1 MSGRPTDDPRMNVR
15 RTAPSVPAAHRLADD
30 ARGPRSHARGAMRP
44 ELAVAPPAVRPS
56 CAADHGRRIKYG
68 T

>member
-1 MSGRPTDDPRMNVR
+1 MSGRPTDDPRVNVR

-30 ARGPRSHARGAMRP
+30 ACGPRSRARGPTRP

-56 CAADHGRRIKYG
+56 SPADHGRRIKYG